1 MLNLP
6 YLYFL
11 ITTSAYL
18 YVVCA
23 IHHHCPLLLIVYIWS
38 RLPQLFGLVPLPV
51 SRLCI
56 WEEEEEEHKEGIR
69 LIETDKINRGKQIP
83 EAQTSK
89 DTSHF

>member
-1 MLNLP
+1 MLNLF

-18 YVVCA
+18 YVICA
-23 IHHHCPLLLIVYIWS
+23 IHHDCPLLLIVYIWS
-38 RLPQLFGLVPLPV
+38 RLPQLFGLVPLSV

-56 WEEEEEEHKEGIR
+56 WEEEEHKEGIK
-69 LIETDKINRGKQIP
+69 LIETDKTNRGKQIP